1 MIIMEEKDIERAAGL
16 PREWEEEWFLTP
28 AECNP
33 EGRMPLTLLINR
45 LIEIATLHANA
56 IGIGYADI
64 VGRHHTWV
72 LSRVAVEMKRYPGV
86 NDTYRIRTWICSVNR
101 LFSERDF
108 CIMSADGEVLGWART
123 VWGMLDTD
131 SRRAADISYMGWI
144 EALALP
150 DVCPIAR
157 ASRPQALR
165 EYSTERY
172 RFTYCDLDFNRHVN
186 SSRYIELLLN
196 QWTLEYHDAN
206 RLTRFEI
213 AYLHEAYFNQEV
225 EVRLAAAG
233 EETRAELMAGDT
245 ALCRALLRFS
255 PRS

>member
-1 MIIMEEKDIERAAGL
+1 MR
-16 PREWEEEWFLTP
+16 
-28 AECNP
+28 
-33 EGRMPLTLLINR
+33 
-45 LIEIATLHANA
+45 
-56 IGIGYADI
+56 
-64 VGRHHTWV
+64 
-72 LSRVAVEMKRYPGV
+72 
-86 NDTYRIRTWICSVNR
+86 
-101 LFSERDF
+101 
-108 CIMSADGEVLGWART
+108 
-123 VWGMLDTD
+123 DTD

-196 QWTLEYHDAN
+196 QWPLEYHDAN

-225 EVRLAAAG
+225 EVRLATEG
-233 EETRAELMAGDT
+233 EQTRAELMAGDT